1 MPRVYNRT
9 LEAWKILPLDAI
21 ACMMLPGDKIG
32 YLSGQLHKDKLE
44 LALAS

>member
-1 MPRVYNRT
+1 MRTQTATLPSMPQVYNLT

-32 YLSGQLHKDKLE
+32 TLSD
-44 LALAS
+44 